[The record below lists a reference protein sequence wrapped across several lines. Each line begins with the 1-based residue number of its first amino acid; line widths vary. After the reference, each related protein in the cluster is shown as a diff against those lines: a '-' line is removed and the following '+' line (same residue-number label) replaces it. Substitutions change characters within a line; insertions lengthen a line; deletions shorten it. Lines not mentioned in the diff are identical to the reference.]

1 MKKVLRQVTHLA
13 HCFLKNKKPCIMKCF
28 KHYLGLLSVLVFLVF
43 ACRKTDDF
51 TTSGSDKLS
60 FSSDTLRFDTAFTTV
75 GSATRYIKVFN
86 KSDKPIKISKV
97 SLGNKTNAVFNLN
110 IDGIAGRSFQDVEIN
125 ANDSIYVF
133 AEVNI
138 NPNAPLSISPFVIAE
153 DIIFETN
160 GNTQKVVMEA
170 WGQNANYITLN
181 RPLGDTTFAINLGG
195 TEVIWNDP
203 KPYVLYGVVAFANG
217 TLVLPAGTR
226 IYVHGGL
233 NRFKDN
239 SVYNDGIFI
248 IASNAK
254 IDSRGTFE
262 RPVII
267 EGDRLE
273 EEFKN
278 TSGQWGGVIISSAAD
293 NKLTH
298 TIIRNSIVG
307 VRADSGTQLTI
318 KNCQFY
324 NIDGNGVQF
333 SRANVTMENSLI
345 HTNGSSSIAI
355 TNGGNYDVKYCSFS
369 GIGSKERTLSANNF
383 LCTKRDPVNN
393 ACLTGIPNPLSIKAT
408 NCIFYGSKE
417 DEIYFDDI
425 TPNIKANLKYAF
437 KNCIIRVKDL
447 VAKEGFPTFLTDCE
461 NCIQATGQSK
471 VFKKPSLRDFT
482 LDTLSIAEMKAVP
495 FPTILSDLQ
504 GKIRDVT
511 KPDIGCFEYQYK

>member
-1 MKKVLRQVTHLA
+1 MR
-13 HCFLKNKKPCIMKCF
+13 CF
-28 KHYLGLLSVLVFLVF
+28 KHYLMLLSTLLLLVF

-51 TTSGSDKLS
+51 TTSGGDKLS

-86 KSDKPIKISKV
+86 RNDKPIRISKI
-97 SLGNKTNAVFNLN
+97 SLGNKANAVYNLN
-110 IDGIAGRSFQDVEIN
+110 IDGIPGRSFENVEIG

-138 NPNAPLSISPFVIAE
+138 NPNAPLSISPFVISE
-153 DIIFETN
+153 DIVFETN

-181 RPLGDTTFAINLGG
+181 RPLKANQFALDLGDK
-195 TEVIWNDP
+195 EVIWNDP
-203 KPYVLYGVVAFANG
+203 KPYVLYGIVIFANG

-233 NRFKDN
+233 LRDKDG
-239 SVYNDGIFI
+239 SIYNDGILAFL
-248 IASNAK
+248 SNAK
-254 IDSRGTFE
+254 LDSRGTLE

-278 TSGQWGGVIISSAAD
+278 TAGQWGGVILNSSD
-293 NKLTH
+293 ENKMTH

-307 VRADSGTQLTI
+307 VRADSGTQLAI

-324 NIDGNGVQF
+324 NIEGNGLRF
-333 SRANVTMENSLI
+333 SRANVTVENSLV
-345 HTNGSSSIAI
+345 HTTGSNTVSIDY
-355 TNGGNYDVKYCSFS
+355 GGNYDFKYCSFS
-369 GIGSKERTLSANNF
+369 GLGTKERAFSASNF
-383 LCTKRDPVNN
+383 LCTKKNPVSGG
-393 ACLTGIPNPLSIKAT
+393 CVSGIPNPLSIKAT

-417 DEIYFDDI
+417 DEILFDDI
-425 TPNIKANLKYAF
+425 TPNIKTNFKYAF
-437 KNCIIRVKDL
+437 KNCIVRAKDL

-461 NCIQATGQSK
+461 NCVQAVAQSK
-471 VFKKPSLRDFT
+471 VFKKPSTRDYT
-482 LDTLSIAEMKAVP
+482 LDTLSIAEMKALP
-495 FPTILSDLQ
+495 FPNILTDLN
-504 GKIRDVT
+504 GKMRDLT
-511 KPDIGCFEYQYK
+511 KPDIGCYEYQYK